1 MKLELY
7 DTTLRD
13 GTQGAGISFTEADRL
28 RVIHALDDLGITY
41 IEAGN
46 FSVGS
51 NDWEIFRRAGEI
63 SAGLKHARLV
73 AFGSTRRVGE
83 RAFDDAA
90 LRAIAKSD
98 VPVVAVFG
106 KSWIYQIEEVLHTT
120 CEENLAMIADTV
132 SFLKTAGK
140 EVIFDAEHFFD
151 GYSDNPAYALRVL
164 SAAAEAGADA
174 LVLCDTNGG
183 MLPDI
188 IGMTVEAVRAHLPEA
203 KLGIHCHNDMG
214 MAVACS
220 LSAVLAGA
228 VQVQGTISGIGER
241 CGNTNLC
248 TLIPLLQ
255 LKMGFSCVSD
265 EQLTAL
271 THTARFVNEV
281 ANLDFDE
288 REPFVGGYAF
298 THKAGMHIDA
308 VRKHPRTFEHIDP
321 DRVGNSRN
329 MLISALSGRAAL
341 REKMAAILPG
351 LTKDSPQVAAVL
363 ARVKAAE
370 GRGYQYEDAEAS
382 LMLLIYEALG
392 LRRTFFAVETFKV
405 MVGEPYSRGRGAEAE
420 GSSCTAMIKIAVDG
434 AEEITAAEGCGPVN
448 ALDLA
453 LRRALL
459 RFFPQINRVRLTDYK
474 VRVSGSDSATASV
487 VKVFIESTDGI
498 RVWRTVGVSA
508 DIIDA
513 SWQALLDSVE
523 FYLLSND
530 LGALPQT
537 PPKETF

>member
-1 MKLELY
+1 
-7 DTTLRD
+7 
-13 GTQGAGISFTEADRL
+13 
-28 RVIHALDDLGITY
+28 
-41 IEAGN
+41 
-46 FSVGS
+46 
-51 NDWEIFRRAGEI
+51 
-63 SAGLKHARLV
+63 
-73 AFGSTRRVGE
+73 
-83 RAFDDAA
+83 
-90 LRAIAKSD
+90 
-98 VPVVAVFG
+98 
-106 KSWIYQIEEVLHTT
+106 
-120 CEENLAMIADTV
+120 
-132 SFLKTAGK
+132 
-140 EVIFDAEHFFD
+140 
-151 GYSDNPAYALRVL
+151 
-164 SAAAEAGADA
+164 
-174 LVLCDTNGG
+174 
-183 MLPDI
+183 
-188 IGMTVEAVRAHLPEA
+188 
-203 KLGIHCHNDMG
+203 
-214 MAVACS
+214 
-220 LSAVLAGA
+220 
-228 VQVQGTISGIGER
+228 
-241 CGNTNLC
+241 
-248 TLIPLLQ
+248 
-255 LKMGFSCVSD
+255 
-265 EQLTAL
+265 
-271 THTARFVNEV
+271 
-281 ANLDFDE
+281 
-288 REPFVGGYAF
+288 
-298 THKAGMHIDA
+298 MHIDA